1 MTYPVIHSCP
11 VCQHELHVK
20 KLQCSQC
27 DTTIENEFTLSKFAA
42 FSEEQL
48 KFIEVF
54 LLNRGNIKG
63 VEKAL
68 HISYPTVRNRLNE
81 IISLLRQTEDDAE
94 REETEIID
102 QVESGEL
109 SVQEAI
115 DLLKGNRGG

>member
-11 VCQHELHVK
+11 VCDGELHVK
-20 KLQCSQC
+20 KLACSHC
-27 DTTIENEFTLSKFAA
+27 ETTIENDFSLSKFTI

-63 VEKAL
+63 VEKTL

-81 IISLLRQTEDDAE
+81 IIKLLRQTEQNGNPTNE
-94 REETEIID
+94 NE
-102 QVESGEL
+102 VENE
-109 SVQEAI
+109 
-115 DLLKGNRGG
+115 

>member
-20 KLQCSQC
+20 KLECSHC
-27 DTTIENEFTLSKFAA
+27 HTTIENEFTLSKFAA

-81 IISLLRQTEDDAE
+81 IITLLRQTESDNK
-94 REETEIID
+94 REEIEIID

-115 DLLKGNRGG
+115 ELLKGNKGG